1 MTIHD
6 WAIITKYD
14 IEVLNKR
21 FSWQTG
27 WKRLRYVNVKTGV
40 HQNDATHLYKQVSNR
55 FVRDL
60 ADEVLEPHL
69 NAAFKLICRCLFIR
83 NNPRKIDASMADFL
97 DLRKDVK
104 FIRN

>member
-1 MTIHD
+1 MIGQLSQNT
-6 WAIITKYD
+6 TMS

-27 WKRLRYVNVKTGV
+27 WKRLCYVNVKTGV

-69 NAAFKLICRCLFIR
+69 NAAFKLVSRCLLIR
-83 NNPRKIDASMADFL
+83 NYPRKIDATMADFL
-97 DLRKDVK
+97 DLRGD
-104 FIRN
+104 I